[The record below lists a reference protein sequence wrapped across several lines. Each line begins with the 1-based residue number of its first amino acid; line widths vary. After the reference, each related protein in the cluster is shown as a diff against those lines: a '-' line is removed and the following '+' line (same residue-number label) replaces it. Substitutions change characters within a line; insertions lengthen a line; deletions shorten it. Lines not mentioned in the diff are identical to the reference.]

1 MVLLLVLLLLCNRFK
16 YLVLVLKLNLLNFFF
31 LVNKIYVDVLLF
43 IIEFVGFIYC
53 FKNVFVGFFW
63 KLYLVEKVYLEYV
76 VLKLIVV
83 ISK

>member
-53 FKNVFVGFFW
+53 FKNVFVGFFL
-63 KLYLVEKVYLEYV
+63 KLCLVEKVYLEYV